1 MGAITGKRQNGW
13 RLACAVAVAVVVAG
27 CTDLDRFHGFIPPAA
42 EVAQVSVGSTT
53 KDEVIALFGP
63 PIADR
68 AVERNTIYYAASQ
81 FRTFGPFA
89 PEEISREI
97 LAVDFTPDDRVRNI
111 SRYTLDDGRVVVL
124 DRRVTEDGIN
134 DVTFLSQLFGSL
146 GRLDAGTLLGE
157 DTGGGADF

>member
-1 MGAITGKRQNGW
+1 MSARTGKWQTGLRAVACGAIA
-13 RLACAVAVAVVVAG
+13 LVAAG
-27 CTDLDRFHGFIPPAA
+27 CTDLDRFHGFIPPAE
-42 EVAQVSVGSTT
+42 EVATVQVGATS

-89 PEEISREI
+89 PEEVNREI
-97 LAVDFTPDDRVRNI
+97 LAIDFTPDNRVRNI

-134 DVTFLSQLFGSL
+134 DVSFLSQLFGSF
-146 GRLDAGTLLGE
+146 GRLDAGQLLGE
-157 DTGGGADF
+157 EG